1 MEFESSIASHRA
13 TPVIVEIW
21 IIRDLQ
27 NFSNYNGVREE
38 AMRGERRGSRTRT
51 PAAIQNAIGCVAVL
65 FFSRVPVSFPLFL
78 LPLSFTF
85 ELSLRKTWFKFGSE
99 LLH

>member
-1 MEFESSIASHRA
+1 M
-13 TPVIVEIW
+13 
-21 IIRDLQ
+21 
-27 NFSNYNGVREE
+27 REE
-38 AMRGERRGSRTRT
+38 ANERREERESDQNARSL
-51 PAAIQNAIGCVAVL
+51 AVMQNAIGCVAVL

-85 ELSLRKTWFKFGSE
+85 ELSLRKTWFKFVSE

>member
-1 MEFESSIASHRA
+1 
-13 TPVIVEIW
+13 
-21 IIRDLQ
+21 
-27 NFSNYNGVREE
+27 
-38 AMRGERRGSRTRT
+38 MRGERRGSRTKT
-51 PAAIQNAIGCVAVL
+51 PAAIQNAIGYVAVL
-65 FFSRVPVSFPLFL
+65 FFSRVLVSFPLFL